1 MSACEGCVRAE
12 ETGRQSNKQARY
24 DVTGQSEGE
33 DARID
38 AYAELV
44 FASEGVLS
52 VFEIKWVFDLSV
64 VGGSFA
70 RYRFVPNRS
79 NRCAKY

>member
-12 ETGRQSNKQARY
+12 QTGRRSNQQARY

-38 AYAELV
+38 ACAELV

-52 VFEIKWVFDLSV
+52 EMKWVFDLSV

>member
-1 MSACEGCVRAE
+1 MPGYEGCVRAE
-12 ETGRQSNKQARY
+12 ETGRRSNEQARY
-24 DVTGQSEGE
+24 EVTGQSEGE
-33 DARID
+33 DARIG

-52 VFEIKWVFDLSV
+52 GIKWVFDLSV